1 MRKQVFCILSFFF
14 LVLSH
19 LSAQIKTRDSRE
31 DISINGIK
39 FGYIYSIDQFKKA
52 LGEPDR
58 IDTWDATDYG
68 KGHELIYGNDLTVRF
83 NDDARDLQ
91 PGIICFILKTDKYTL
106 DIKGTK
112 LKVGDS
118 VEKVKTIKGYTKLEW
133 RWDDYYVVLFNNHM
147 TDESVMVQV
156 KDGIITQINIEDR
169 YY

>member
-1 MRKQVFCILSFFF
+1 MKHIILITLF
-14 LVLSH
+14 LIIAVSH

-31 DISINGIK
+31 DISISGIK

-58 IDTWDATDYG
+58 VYTWDATDYG
-68 KGHELIYGNDLTVRF
+68 KGHELSYGDDLTVRF
-83 NDDARDLQ
+83 NDDARDLE
-91 PGIICFILKTDKYTL
+91 PGIICFILKTDKYTM

-156 KDGIITQINIEDR
+156 KDGIITQINIGNR

>member
-1 MRKQVFCILSFFF
+1 MKHIILITLF
-14 LVLSH
+14 LIVAVSH

-58 IDTWDATDYG
+58 VYTWDATDYG
-68 KGHELIYGNDLTVRF
+68 KGHELSYGDDLTVRF
-83 NDDARDLQ
+83 NDDARDLE
-91 PGIICFILKTDKYTL
+91 PGIICFILKTDKYTM

-118 VEKVKTIKGYTKLEW
+118 VEKVKTIKGYTKLEG

>member
-1 MRKQVFCILSFFF
+1 MKHIILITLF
-14 LVLSH
+14 LIVAVSH

-52 LGEPDR
+52 LGKPNR
-58 IDTWDATDYG
+58 VYTWDATDYG
-68 KGHELIYGNDLTVRF
+68 KGHELSYGDDLTVRF

-156 KDGIITQINIEDR
+156 KNGIITRINIEDR

>member
-1 MRKQVFCILSFFF
+1 MKHIILITLF
-14 LVLSH
+14 LIVAISH

-58 IDTWDATDYG
+58 VYTWDATDYG
-68 KGHELIYGNDLTVRF
+68 KGHELSYGDDLTVRF
-83 NDDARDLQ
+83 NDDARDLE
-91 PGIICFILKTDKYTL
+91 PGIICFILKTDKYTM

-118 VEKVKTIKGYTKLEW
+118 VEKVKTIKGYTKLEG

-156 KDGIITQINIEDR
+156 KDGIITQINIGNR

>member
-1 MRKQVFCILSFFF
+1 MKHIILITLF
-14 LVLSH
+14 LIIAVSH

-52 LGEPDR
+52 LGEPTNISVCDG
-58 IDTWDATDYG
+58 TDYG
-68 KGHELIYGNDLTVRF
+68 NSYQLVFGDDLTVRF
-83 NDDARDLQ
+83 NDDVRDLY
-91 PGIICFILKTDKYTL
+91 PGIICFILNTDKYTL

>member
-1 MRKQVFCILSFFF
+1 MKHIILITLF
-14 LVLSH
+14 LIVAVSH

-58 IDTWDATDYG
+58 VYTWDATDYG
-68 KGHELIYGNDLTVRF
+68 KGHELSYGDDLTVRF
-83 NDDARDLQ
+83 NDDARDLE
-91 PGIICFILKTDKYTL
+91 PGIICFILKTDKYTM

-118 VEKVKTIKGYTKLEW
+118 VEKVKTIKGYTKLEG

-156 KDGIITQINIEDR
+156 KDGIITQINIENR

>member
-1 MRKQVFCILSFFF
+1 MKHIILITLF
-14 LVLSH
+14 LIIAVSH

-31 DISINGIK
+31 DISISGIK

-58 IDTWDATDYG
+58 VYTWDATDYG
-68 KGHELIYGNDLTVRF
+68 KGHELSYGDDLTVRF
-83 NDDARDLQ
+83 NDDARDLE
-91 PGIICFILKTDKYTL
+91 PGIICFILKTDKYTM

-118 VEKVKTIKGYTKLEW
+118 VEKVKTIKGYTKLEG

-156 KDGIITQINIEDR
+156 KDGIITQINIGNR